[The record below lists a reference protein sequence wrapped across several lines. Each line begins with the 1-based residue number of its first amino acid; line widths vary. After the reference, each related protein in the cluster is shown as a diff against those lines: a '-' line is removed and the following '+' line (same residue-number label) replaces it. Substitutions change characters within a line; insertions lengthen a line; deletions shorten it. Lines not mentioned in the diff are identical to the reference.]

1 MPEVSYVMKRRTAIF
16 SPIFCTS
23 ALRFASTFSPPK
35 SSLESAA
42 RSAGF
47 FIAMSSAS
55 PFANFWKSSF
65 FATKSVSLFTSIR
78 TPVLPSPVTLDAIMP
93 SEATRADFFA
103 AAESPFFLR
112 MSTAFSKSPPASS
125 RAFFASIMPTP
136 VFSLRS
142 FTALADIVAI
152 ALRTPF
158 SVHNAPY
165 KHCLNDILIDVGLRL
180 LSGGLHGCGL
190 GFSCGLRSLRGLTLL
205 LGDSLSAFD
214 DGIRHLGSHKP
225 DCADGIVVARDD
237 IIDVVGVAVRIDDG
251 DHGDV

>member
-1 MPEVSYVMKRRTAIF
+1 MF
-16 SPIFCTS
+16 SPLFCTS
-23 ALRFASTFSPPK
+23 AFRLASTISP
-35 SSLESAA
+35 SIVSCESAA
-42 RSAGF
+42 ISAGF
-47 FIAMSSAS
+47 WAAARWAS
-55 PFANFWKSSF
+55 PRANFWNSSF
-65 FATKSVSLFTSIR
+65 FATKSVSLFTSIS
-78 TPVLPSPVTLDAIMP
+78 TPILPEFWMEEAIIP
-93 SEATRADFFA
+93 SEATRAAFLA
-103 AAESPFFLR
+103 AAERPFFLR
-112 MSTAFSKSPPASS
+112 ISTAFSKSPPASS
-125 RAFFASIMPTP
+125 KAFFASIMPTP